1 MKSNPQLANFYME
14 KYQTSIKKG
23 NNLQAQRQELLAKI
37 ERLEQANRELDQQIE
52 NINSLL
58 SNDFSRLEKVDGSRF
73 RGSVKGR
80 FLEKCT
86 HAKQNLMTYQSK
98 QTSNKGEISSKIKE
112 LQDEP
117 DSLLRKSSMAFTE
130 ADSYYSIAL
139 SYS

>member
-58 SNDFSRLEKVDGSRF
+58 VMPSP
-73 RGSVKGR
+73 
-80 FLEKCT
+80 
-86 HAKQNLMTYQSK
+86 
-98 QTSNKGEISSKIKE
+98 I
-112 LQDEP
+112 
-117 DSLLRKSSMAFTE
+117 
-130 ADSYYSIAL
+130 
-139 SYS
+139 

>member
-23 NNLQAQRQELLAKI
+23 NNLQAQR
-37 ERLEQANRELDQQIE
+37 QQIE

-112 LQDEP
+112 LQDEA